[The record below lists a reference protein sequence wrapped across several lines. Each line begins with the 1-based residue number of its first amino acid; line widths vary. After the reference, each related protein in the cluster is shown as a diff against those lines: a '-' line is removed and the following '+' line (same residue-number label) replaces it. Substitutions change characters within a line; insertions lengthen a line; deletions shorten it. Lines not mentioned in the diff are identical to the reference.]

1 MAKQGNIKKTLIAFG
16 FLTSCIFFM
25 QAQDA
30 DNNISNV
37 INHNDWFAL
46 DEVLPQ
52 MENDIQTPFL
62 KTMAKVLRAF
72 YFNQPETFLAEF
84 DTLLTFQNELGF
96 NNISAFTLMK
106 ANVLCQMGRYR
117 EGVEFSQNFINRHI
131 DEYGEEKFSYHF
143 AFLNNYE
150 NLVDVPQPALVRPNK
165 NVEIPLKIKQ
175 FDVPSKKYVRA
186 MYVPVKIRGKEYQFL
201 FDTGATMS
209 MVSEEIA
216 KEIGLKIVDDSFKI
230 TGVCSAIGKIGV
242 LDKLS
247 VGEIEYQNSLFIV
260 APPIEAVDTIVKIDA
275 VLGID
280 FMKAVGEMQIFP
292 KENKI
297 VFPAKQTPQPDFGSN
312 LYFENKRPL
321 LKTAFGNETLKLIFD
336 TGNTGHTFLQSTYY
350 QKHKSIFDLFGTK
363 ETAHSGG
370 FGCIKEIEVYKLP
383 EIQLTVGN
391 QHFTQKQVQLH
402 LENSGDNE
410 DAEDGNIGMV
420 FVELWDQITLNF
432 DKMFVE
438 MTNE

>member
-1 MAKQGNIKKTLIAFG
+1 
-16 FLTSCIFFM
+16 M

-30 DNNISNV
+30 DTNIGNL
-37 INHNDWFAL
+37 INQSDWFAL
-46 DEVLPQ
+46 DEALPQ
-52 MENDIQTPFL
+52 VENEIQTPFL
-62 KTMAKVLRAF
+62 KTMAKAF
-72 YFNQPETFLAEF
+72 WAYYFNQPETALAEF

-96 NNISAFTLMK
+96 DNINAFAVMK

-131 DEYGEEKFSYHF
+131 NEYGKEKFSSHF
-143 AFLNNYE
+143 VLLNIYK
-150 NLVDVPQPALVRPNK
+150 NLVGMPQPVLVRPNK
-165 NVEIPLKIKQ
+165 NVEIPLKINQ
-175 FDVPSKKYVRA
+175 FDVPSKKYARA
-186 MYVPVKIRGKEYQFL
+186 MYVPVKIRGKEYQFV
-201 FDTGATMS
+201 FDTGAAMS

-216 KEIGLKIVDDSFKI
+216 KEIGLKVVYDSLKI
-230 TGVCSAIGKIGV
+230 TGICSATGKIGV

-247 VGEIEYQNSLFIV
+247 VGEIVYQNSLFIV

-275 VLGID
+275 ILGID

-336 TGNTGHTFLQSTYY
+336 TGNSGCTFLQSTYY
-350 QKHKSIFDLFGTK
+350 QKHKSIFDLFGVK
-363 ETAHSGG
+363 ETTLSGG
-370 FGCIKEIEVYKLP
+370 FGCIKET
-383 EIQLTVGN
+383 EIYTLSEMPLKVGN
-391 QHFTQKQVQLH
+391 KHFTQKQVQLH

-410 DAEDGNIGMV
+410 DAEDGNIGMD
-420 FVELWDQITLNF
+420 FVELWDKITLNF